1 VTERIIIAGAGGQ
14 GVMLLGK
21 VLATAAMKEGKFV
34 TCLPSYGAE
43 VRGGTAYCTVV
54 VSEKEIGAP
63 YVDKADTL
71 IIMNKPSLERFK
83 GRINKKGL
91 LLVNSS
97 LVDNYC
103 DKNKEVLQYPFTDI
117 AIDMG
122 NIKVANMVALGA
134 FTARKNTVTLKNIFA
149 VVSEIAPSEKKGLIE
164 INKRA
169 LEKGNNIRE
178 KGVIV

>member
-91 LLVNSS
+91 LIINSS
-97 LVDNYC
+97 LIENYS
-103 DKNKEVLQYPFTDI
+103 DSNSAVLQYPFTDI
-117 AIDMG
+117 AIELG
-122 NIKVANMVALGA
+122 NVKVANMIALGA
-134 FTARKNTVTLKNIFA
+134 LLSHKKTVALKNILA
-149 VVSEIAPSEKKGLIE
+149 AMVDIAPSAKKDLIE

-169 LEKGNNIRE
+169 LEKGITLGRKE
-178 KGVIV
+178 

>member
-1 VTERIIIAGAGGQ
+1 MTEKVIIAGAGGQ
-14 GVMLLGK
+14 GIMLLAK
-21 VLATAAMKEGKFV
+21 VLAVAAMKQNKFV

-43 VRGGTAYCTVV
+43 VRGGTAHCTVI
-54 VSEKEIGAP
+54 VSDKQIGSP

-83 GRINKKGL
+83 SRLKNKGL

-97 LVDNYC
+97 LADNYS

-117 AIDMG
+117 AMDMG

-149 VVSEIAPSEKKGLIE
+149 AVSEIAPSEKKGLIE

-169 LEKGNNIRE
+169 LEKGAGL
-178 KGVIV
+178 K